1 MLHAITT
8 QKGGSLSYHVQVKLT
23 SWAKL
28 DILNDKLDEMI
39 DKDTM
44 AIMS

>member
-8 QKGGSLSYHVQVKLT
+8 QKGGSLSYHTGKLT